1 MNLIAVF
8 FYNIALLLPSPTS
21 NSDISDAFK
30 LVLGNTPRILLASF
44 SAYIIGSLVNA
55 KIIEYM
61 KKKFENKL
69 MLRCI
74 VSTIF
79 GEGLDALIFITIA
92 FAGSMPFTT
101 LITMILGQALFKILF
116 EVMFYPFTKITITK
130 IRLLKD

>member
-8 FYNIALLLPSPTS
+8 FYNIALLLPSPTP

-55 KIIEYM
+55 KIMEYM

-101 LITMILGQALFKILF
+101 LITMILGQALFKISF

-130 IRLLKD
+130 IRLLKG